1 MAKLGPKQCRML
13 AWTATSRF
21 GSAKRALIH
30 HGRDWTDRMPP
41 IVEAM
46 LSLPVSL
53 VTIDGEA
60 VVCDATAL
68 PTSMP
73 YGRHWLARGGGRGGG
88 FLCFLFFCVG
98 GWGW

>member
-1 MAKLGPKQCRML
+1 ML

-53 VTIDGEA
+53 D
-60 VVCDATAL
+60 
-68 PTSMP
+68 
-73 YGRHWLARGGGRGGG
+73 
-88 FLCFLFFCVG
+88 
-98 GWGW
+98 